1 MSMKT
6 ELVVNALLTM
16 MEEQFDRYLELDE
29 TKMADTVAVQVLS
42 EIQDVL
48 QTKSD
53 FYDLDNDFEIVE
65 EIVRIFEKYNLN
77 TGACH
82 DFG

>member
-1 MSMKT
+1 MSMKK
-6 ELVVNALLTM
+6 ELVVEALITM

-29 TKMADTVAVQVLS
+29 TQMADTVAIRVLS

-53 FYDLDNDFEIVE
+53 FYDPNNDFEIVE
-65 EIVRIFEKYNLN
+65 EIVKIFYKYNLN
-77 TGACH
+77 PGPCH